1 MTGFGPL
8 FGKELREQWRTRR
21 LLVVGV
27 AFLTFGIASP
37 LLARYTQ
44 ELVRALAGDQ
54 FQLIMPPPTQADA
67 VAQFL
72 KNIGQTG
79 ILAAVLLAMGSV
91 ATEKERGIAALILSK
106 PASRA
111 GYLAAKLLA
120 IATTLGIGIGLA
132 AIGAFVYTAIL
143 FATPSVGGWL
153 GMAGLVLLS
162 LVAYAA
168 ITFLGSVLFGSPI
181 AAGAFGVAGLVL
193 TALVGVVPSLAR
205 YTPGALSSVAADVA
219 LGHDAPELPTTVI
232 ANVILVALA
241 AGAAWLAFRRQEL

>member
-27 AFLTFGIASP
+27 VFLAFGIASP

-54 FQLIMPPPTQADA
+54 FQLRIPDPTQADA

-79 ILAAVLLAMGSV
+79 VLAAVLLAMGSV

-106 PASRA
+106 PASRSA
-111 GYLAAKLLA
+111 YLGAKLLA
-120 IATTLGIGIGLA
+120 IAKTLGIGVLLA

-143 FATPSVGGWL
+143 FETPAVGGWL
-153 GMAGLVLLS
+153 AMAALVLLS
-162 LVAYAA
+162 LVVYAA
-168 ITFLGSVLFGSPI
+168 ITFLGSALLGSPI

-193 TALVGVVPSLAR
+193 TALVGVIPSLVR
-205 YTPGALSSVAADVA
+205 YTPGALSTVASQVA
-219 LGHDAPELPTTVI
+219 LGHDAPDLPTTVV
-232 ANVILVALA
+232 ANALIVALA
-241 AGAAWLAFRRQEL
+241 SVTSWLVFRRQEL

>member
-27 AFLTFGIASP
+27 VFLAFGIASP

-54 FQLIMPPPTQADA
+54 FQLTLPDPTTADA
-67 VAQFL
+67 VSQFL

-79 ILAAVLLAMGSV
+79 VLAAVLLAMGSV

-106 PASRA
+106 PASRS
-111 GYLAAKLLA
+111 GYLASKLLA
-120 IATTLGIGIGLA
+120 IATTLGIGVLLA
-132 AIGAFVYTAIL
+132 AIGAFVYTSIL
-143 FATPSVGGWL
+143 FETPAVAGWI
-153 GMAGLVLLS
+153 GMAALVLLS
-162 LVAYAA
+162 LVVYAA
-168 ITFLGSVLFGSPI
+168 ITFLGSALFDSPI

-193 TALVGVVPSLAR
+193 TSLVGVIPSLAR
-205 YTPGALSSVAADVA
+205 YTPGALSTLAGPVA
-219 LGHDAPELPTTVI
+219 LGQDAPDLPVAVI
-232 ANVILVALA
+232 ANVLLVAVVSV
-241 AGAAWLAFRRQEL
+241 AAWLAFRRQEL